1 MSTSPYTIRLDETLK
16 KALEYEAALD
26 ERPPAQLAVR
36 AIRAMVEARQ
46 AKRDAITSA
55 LQEAE
60 KGRFISG
67 EAMFAWIDSWDS
79 DKVGPEPIADTERP
93 AAQ

>member
-36 AIRAMVEARQ
+36 AIRAMLEARQ
-46 AKRDAITSA
+46 AKRDAITVA

-60 KGRFISG
+60 KRRFISS
-67 EAMFAWIDSWDS
+67 EAMFAWLDSWDS
-79 DKVGPEPIADTERP
+79 DNEGPEPLADTERP

>member
-1 MSTSPYTIRLDETLK
+1 MATSPYTIRIDETLK

-36 AIRAMVEARQ
+36 AIRALVEARQ
-46 AKRDAITSA
+46 AKRDAITAA

-60 KGRFISG
+60 SGRFISS

-79 DKVGPEPIADTERP
+79 NNEESEPLADIKAP
-93 AAQ
+93 SA

>member
-1 MSTSPYTIRLDETLK
+1 MSTSPYTIRLDDTLK

-36 AIRAMVEARQ
+36 AIRAMLEARQ
-46 AKRDAITSA
+46 AKRDAITVA

-60 KGRFISG
+60 KGRFISN
-67 EAMFAWIDSWDS
+67 EAMLAWIDSWDS
-79 DKVGPEPIADTERP
+79 DNEGPEPLADTERP

>member
-36 AIRAMVEARQ
+36 AIRAMLEARQ
-46 AKRDAITSA
+46 AKRDAITVA

-60 KGRFISG
+60 KGRFISN
-67 EAMFAWIDSWDS
+67 EAMLAWIDSWDS
-79 DKVGPEPIADTERP
+79 DNEGPEPLADTGRP

>member
-1 MSTSPYTIRLDETLK
+1 MATSPYTIRIDETLK

-26 ERPPAQLAVR
+26 EGPPAQLAVR

-46 AKRDAITSA
+46 AKRDAITLA

-79 DKVGPEPIADTERP
+79 ENERPEPSADIQPPLT
-93 AAQ
+93 Q

>member
-1 MSTSPYTIRLDETLK
+1 MSTSPYTIRLDDTLK

-36 AIRAMVEARQ
+36 AIRAMLEARQ
-46 AKRDAITSA
+46 AKRDAITVA

-60 KGRFISG
+60 KGRFISN
-67 EAMFAWIDSWDS
+67 EAMLAWIDSWDS
-79 DKVGPEPIADTERP
+79 DNEGPEPLADTGRP

>member
-1 MSTSPYTIRLDETLK
+1 MATSPYTIRIDETLK

-46 AKRDAITSA
+46 AKRDAITAA
-55 LQEAE
+55 LKEAE
-60 KGRFISG
+60 SGQFISS
-67 EAMFAWIDSWDS
+67 EAMFAWINSWDS
-79 DKVGPEPIADTERP
+79 NNEEAEP
-93 AAQ
+93 